1 MAKAIRRPR
10 REQQVPTWELVRKR
24 NYVERIKN
32 DKAPLR
38 VIDELPEL
46 IREGYEAISEED
58 VVRLQW
64 YGLYHDKPKIGNFM
78 MRVKLPGGRM
88 SAHKLRTIGSLS
100 RTYGSDYGELT
111 TRQNIQLHGME
122 LSQLPDIFS
131 TLEQAGLSTT
141 GGCGD
146 TVRNITGCPV
156 SGIDRDELFDT
167 QPFIDRAAE
176 FFYGNPDY
184 CDLPRK
190 HKITISSCRHQCNAP
205 EINCI
210 SLIGELRAGK
220 PGFTVRIGGG
230 LSTWPKLSDDL
241 GVFVPEDDMIPVLC
255 AIIDVWKE
263 DLQYRISRVKSR
275 LKFMVHDVG
284 ITEYRERVES
294 KLGKK
299 LATGRVPESPALEF
313 DHTGINDQVQN
324 GLAYVVFP
332 VFLGHCTGTQMI
344 ELADLADTFGGAF
357 RLTRRQNIILSEIPS
372 GRLKSVTEQVSQ
384 IGFPLEANDLRRSSI
399 ACTGEPFCNYAVG
412 ETKQMLKHIVEHL
425 EAVFGDQT
433 AGLRLNLDGCPHAC
447 AHHWIGDIGLQATTL
462 RERSD
467 SGERL
472 RGYDLFLRGGLS
484 GQAGIGKPVL
494 RRVPAD
500 VVHIYTERLYR
511 SYLDG
516 REKNES
522 IQQYFHR
529 RSDEDLGSIA
539 AGEAHII

>member
-1 MAKAIRRPR
+1 
-10 REQQVPTWELVRKR
+10 
-24 NYVERIKN
+24 
-32 DKAPLR
+32 
-38 VIDELPEL
+38 
-46 IREGYEAISEED
+46 
-58 VVRLQW
+58 
-64 YGLYHDKPKIGNFM
+64 
-78 MRVKLPGGRM
+78 
-88 SAHKLRTIGSLS
+88 
-100 RTYGSDYGELT
+100 
-111 TRQNIQLHGME
+111 
-122 LSQLPDIFS
+122 
-131 TLEQAGLSTT
+131 
-141 GGCGD
+141 
-146 TVRNITGCPV
+146 
-156 SGIDRDELFDT
+156 
-167 QPFIDRAAE
+167 
-176 FFYGNPDY
+176 
-184 CDLPRK
+184 
-190 HKITISSCRHQCNAP
+190 
-205 EINCI
+205 
-210 SLIGELRAGK
+210 
-220 PGFTVRIGGG
+220 
-230 LSTWPKLSDDL
+230 
-241 GVFVPEDDMIPVLC
+241 
-255 AIIDVWKE
+255 
-263 DLQYRISRVKSR
+263 
-275 LKFMVHDVG
+275 MVHDVG